1 MKKIL
6 GVFDSGIGGLSVLR
20 ELVLLEGYDEI
31 IYFGDTGR
39 VPYGTRSEATIT
51 EYARQDVRFLLSKGA
66 THIAAACGTVSAIAL
81 DALNDEFDVP
91 VIGVID
97 AAVKDAVATTKNG
110 KIGVIGTAATI
121 KNGVY
126 ERKIKQIDSNVE
138 VINVACPLFVPL
150 VEYGFA
156 SLEDDET
163 VKSACRFYLQQ
174 IKDSG
179 ADTLILGCTHYPVLE
194 KYIADFI
201 PGINMINI
209 GKSLSRS
216 IGEQTGKGTCNI
228 KYYVSDDAEGFRAN
242 AAAYLGREIGGSV
255 EKIDIQNY

>member
-1 MKKIL
+1 MEKCL
-6 GVFDSGIGGLSVLR
+6 GVFDSGIGGLTVLK
-20 ELVLLEGYDEI
+20 ELVQLDGYDKI

-51 EYARQDVRFLLSKGA
+51 EYARQDVRFLISKGA

-81 DALNDEFDVP
+81 DKLKEEFDMP
-91 VIGVID
+91 IIGVID
-97 AAVKDAVATTKNG
+97 AAVQDAVNTTKNG

-126 ERKIKQIDSNVE
+126 ERKIKQLNGDIQVL
-138 VINVACPLFVPL
+138 NVACSLFVPL

-156 SLEDDET
+156 SLENDET
-163 VKSACRFYLQQ
+163 VMSAVRHYLQQ

-194 KYIADFI
+194 GYISKFI

-209 GKSLSRS
+209 GKSLSQS
-216 IGEQTGKGTCNI
+216 IGKQTGKGTCDI
-228 KYYVSDDAEGFRAN
+228 KYYVSDDAEDFRRN
-242 AAAYLGREIGGSV
+242 AASYIGRELVESV

>member
-1 MKKIL
+1 MEKCL
-6 GVFDSGIGGLSVLR
+6 GVFDSGIGGLSVLK
-20 ELVLLEGYDEI
+20 ELALLEGYDKI

-51 EYARQDVRFLLSKGA
+51 EYARQDVKFLISKGA

-81 DALNDEFDVP
+81 DTLKKEFDLP
-91 VIGVID
+91 IIGVID
-97 AAVKDAVATTKNG
+97 AAVKDAVNSTANR

-126 ERKIKQIDSNVE
+126 QRKIHEIDGDIE

-156 SLEDDET
+156 SLEGDET
-163 VKSACRFYLQQ
+163 VRSACRHYLKE

-194 KYIADFI
+194 KYISEYI
-201 PGINMINI
+201 PGIKMINI
-209 GKSLSRS
+209 GKSLSES
-216 IGEQTGKGTCNI
+216 IGEQTGKGTANI
-228 KYYVSDDAEGFRAN
+228 SYYVSDDAEGFRQN
-242 AAAYLGREIGGSV
+242 AVAYLGKELNGTV

>member
-1 MKKIL
+1 MEKCL

-20 ELVLLEGYDEI
+20 ELVKLEGYDKI

-39 VPYGTRSEATIT
+39 VPYGTRSEETIT
-51 EYARQDVRFLLSKGA
+51 EYARQDVRFLISRGA

-81 DALNDEFDVP
+81 DTLKKEFDLP
-91 VIGVID
+91 IIGVID
-97 AAVKDAVATTKNG
+97 AAVDDAVKNCKNG

-126 ERKIKQIDSNVE
+126 ERKIKAIDPTIQ

-156 SLEDDET
+156 SRSEDET
-163 VKSACRFYLQQ
+163 VRSACRHYLQE

-179 ADTLILGCTHYPVLE
+179 ADTLILGCTHYPVLAD
-194 KYIADFI
+194 YIAEFI

-209 GKSLSRS
+209 GKSLSQS
-216 IGEQTGKGTCNI
+216 IGKETEKGIVDI
-228 KYYVSDDAEGFRAN
+228 KYFVSDDAEDFRRN
-242 AAAYLGREIGGSV
+242 AGAYLGREITETV